1 MNEGKDQELAQDKEK
16 LRLENLAAP
25 RAASTPNPGP
35 LADVFAPQQ
44 DIKVG
49 PYTVRPFYDVD
60 FEYLQLIDHPYARV
74 ALGDTK
80 EVEEWKP
87 RGPKAWEL
95 FWILTTPVE
104 EVEHVLADGGTAAL
118 SAEAKARFGKS
129 SLGAL
134 VAVYTAVVKQL
145 QTYAASVVGYGAADA
160 PLPSDDPAE
169 KAKEAKLPPS

>member
-1 MNEGKDQELAQDKEK
+1 MNTPSEQAQLARDKEQ
-16 LRLENLAAP
+16 LRLENLAAE

-35 LADVFAPQQ
+35 LVDVFAPQQ
-44 DIKVG
+44 EIKVG
-49 PYTVRPFYDVD
+49 PYSVRQFYDVD
-60 FEYLQLIDHPYARV
+60 FEYLQLIEHPYAQV
-74 ALGDTK
+74 ALGDVK

-95 FWILTTPVE
+95 FWIMTTPVE
-104 EVEHVLADGGTAAL
+104 TVEAVLAEGGVAL
-118 SAEAKARFGKS
+118 LSKQAKERFGKS

-160 PLPSDDPAE
+160 PDAGD
-169 KAKEAKLPPS
+169 KAKEAKLPPD